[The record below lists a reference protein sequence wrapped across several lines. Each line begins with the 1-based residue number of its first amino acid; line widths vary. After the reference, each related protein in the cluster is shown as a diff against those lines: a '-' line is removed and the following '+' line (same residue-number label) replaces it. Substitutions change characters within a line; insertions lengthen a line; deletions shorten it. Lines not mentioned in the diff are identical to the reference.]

1 MKLSVLSTGMRISH
15 SNGTQSNDRWRI
27 QRIHGKSIQTRLGDV
42 INLNIRGIH
51 RMEEERLGRRGSF
64 QRAGSKYMMGGFK
77 RERA

>member
-1 MKLSVLSTGMRISH
+1 ME
-15 SNGTQSNDRWRI
+15 
-27 QRIHGKSIQTRLGDV
+27 RIHGKSIQTRLGDV